1 MPDSGQRPPWPA
13 PCQATP
19 HFRRASQACLK
30 LAPDQEER
38 MPSRTASATKEI
50 RQPFTGHTFLRPLTA
65 LVLTLQSL
73 HGWSDSAI
81 AQSLHFTRLKS
92 TTATCTEAQSSVQSE
107 LRSRGF
113 FSPYRANAGSRIA
126 RMVYP
131 AITLDSTS
139 IGKYYFGA
147 PAGRPQQLD
156 INLSGDSNK
165 LYQGLLSSP
174 VYLSAL
180 GARIMEACPDIG
192 LVSFNHWHEGGVPVG
207 FFPDGTARTFQ
218 WVDLGEGPHTRLVPG
233 ADGMNVMQYQ
243 WGYYFSP

>member
-1 MPDSGQRPPWPA
+1 MHPP
-13 PCQATP
+13 
-19 HFRRASQACLK
+19 L
-30 LAPDQEER
+30 
-38 MPSRTASATKEI
+38 I
-50 RQPFTGHTFLRPLTA
+50 GHTFLRPLTA
-65 LVLTLQSL
+65 LILTWQTLQGLS
-73 HGWSDSAI
+73 SSAL

-92 TTATCTEAQSSVQSE
+92 TAATCTEAQSSVQSE
-107 LRSRGF
+107 LRLRGF
-113 FSPYRANAGSRIA
+113 FSPYRANAGTRIA

-131 AITLDSTS
+131 TITLDSTS
-139 IGKYYFGA
+139 IGKYYYGV
-147 PAGRPQQLD
+147 PPGRPQQLD
-156 INLSGDSNK
+156 INLSGDFDK

-207 FFPDGTARTFQ
+207 FFPDGTARAFR

-233 ADGMNVMQYQ
+233 EDGMNVMQNE

>member
-1 MPDSGQRPPWPA
+1 M
-13 PCQATP
+13 
-19 HFRRASQACLK
+19 RASQACLK
-30 LAPDQEER
+30 LTPDREER
-38 MPSRTASATKEI
+38 MSSRTASATKAM
-50 RQPFTGHTFLRPLTA
+50 RQPLTGYAFLRPLTA
-65 LVLTLQSL
+65 LVLTLQFL
-73 HGWSDSAI
+73 HGRINTAL

-113 FSPYRANAGSRIA
+113 FSPYRANAGTRIV

-131 AITLDSTS
+131 TITLDSTS
-139 IGKYYFGA
+139 IGKYYYGA
-147 PAGRPQQLD
+147 PLGRPQQLD
-156 INLSGDSNK
+156 INLSGDSDK

-207 FFPDGTARTFQ
+207 YFPDGTARTFQ

-233 ADGMNVMQYQ
+233 SDGMNVMQYQ

>member
-1 MPDSGQRPPWPA
+1 
-13 PCQATP
+13 
-19 HFRRASQACLK
+19 
-30 LAPDQEER
+30 
-38 MPSRTASATKEI
+38 MPSKTASATNEM
-50 RQPFTGHTFLRPLTA
+50 RQPLTGHAYLRLLTV
-65 LVLTLQSL
+65 LSLTLQSL
-73 HGWSDSAI
+73 YGWSNSAL
-81 AQSLHFTRLKS
+81 AQSLHLTRLKS
-92 TTATCTEAQSSVQSE
+92 TTANCTEAQSSVLSE
-107 LRSRGF
+107 LRSRDF

-131 AITLDSTS
+131 SITLDSTS
-139 IGKYYFGA
+139 IGKYYYGA
-147 PAGRPQQLD
+147 PEGRPQQLD

-218 WVDLGEGPHTRLVPG
+218 WVDLGDGPHTRLVPG
-233 ADGMNVMQYQ
+233 EDGMNVMQYE

>member
-1 MPDSGQRPPWPA
+1 
-13 PCQATP
+13 
-19 HFRRASQACLK
+19 
-30 LAPDQEER
+30 

-156 INLSGDSNK
+156 INLAGDSNK

>member
-1 MPDSGQRPPWPA
+1 
-13 PCQATP
+13 
-19 HFRRASQACLK
+19 
-30 LAPDQEER
+30 

-50 RQPFTGHTFLRPLTA
+50 RQPFIGHTFLRPLTA
-65 LVLTLQSL
+65 LALTLQSL
-73 HGWSDSAI
+73 HGWSNSAL
-81 AQSLHFTRLKS
+81 AQSLHFTRLKN

-113 FSPYRANAGSRIA
+113 FSPYRANAGTRIA

-131 AITLDSTS
+131 TITLDSTS
-139 IGKYYFGA
+139 IGKYYYGA
-147 PAGRPQQLD
+147 PPGRPQQLD
-156 INLSGDSNK
+156 INLSGDSDK

-207 FFPDGTARTFQ
+207 FFPDGTARTFR
-218 WVDLGEGPHTRLVPG
+218 WVDLVEGPHTRLVPG
-233 ADGMNVMQYQ
+233 EDGMNVMQYQ